1 VKLNWGKRLV
11 VNHPVRVMIQRRII
25 KWIKSVTRIRRRDRV
40 LEIGCGRGAAPPAP
54 AIFHLSLCP

>member
-1 VKLNWGKRLV
+1 MKFNWAGRLG
-11 VNHPVRVMIQRRII
+11 VNHPVRVIIQRRII
-25 KWIKSVTRIRRRDRV
+25 KWIKGVTRMRGKDRV